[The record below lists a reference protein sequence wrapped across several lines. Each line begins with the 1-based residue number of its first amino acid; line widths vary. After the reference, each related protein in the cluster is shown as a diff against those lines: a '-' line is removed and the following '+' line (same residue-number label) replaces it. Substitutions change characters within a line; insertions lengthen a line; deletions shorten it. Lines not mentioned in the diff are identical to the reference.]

1 MNIIVIVA
9 DSLRTDHLGCYGS
22 SVRTPNIDALA
33 DDAAVFEQAYSENL
47 TTVPCRA
54 AWWTG
59 KYLFAQRGW
68 QPFEHNDILLA
79 ELLSSRGYASAL
91 ITDNYQLRRP
101 SYNFSRGFDT
111 SAFILGQE
119 YDPWIVDESVDESPG
134 VDITR
139 FHRLRGDDSD
149 AMWKPRFIQYLK
161 NATRF
166 RTEMDHCLV
175 RTINEAER
183 WLEQI
188 IETQKDRLFLWVDS
202 FSPHEPWDPPSP
214 FREMYDP
221 DYTGMALIDPVPG
234 PVKGYMSDS
243 ELHHTKCLYAGAV
256 SFMDKWVGVLLD
268 CIRRAGIYDNSLI
281 MLTSDH
287 GAPLGEHGYIRKAGP
302 NCYDELVHIPW
313 IIRHP
318 EGLGK
323 GTRIPAFVQPPDLMP
338 TILDAAGIDA
348 ENIGG
353 GWPNFE
359 PRDAK
364 LDLTGKSLG
373 PVLSGIS
380 DSHRDFAVSAYHG
393 RQWAIRTEAWTYLWN
408 IEGDRPS
415 ELYHRKTD
423 PKEVRNLIDT
433 RSDVADAM
441 QNRLKD
447 FAEQVA

>member
-22 SVRTPNIDALA
+22 SVKTPNIDALA

-79 ELLSSRGYASAL
+79 E
-91 ITDNYQLRRP
+91 
-101 SYNFSRGFDT
+101 
-111 SAFILGQE
+111 
-119 YDPWIVDESVDESPG
+119 
-134 VDITR
+134 
-139 FHRLRGDDSD
+139 
-149 AMWKPRFIQYLK
+149 
-161 NATRF
+161 
-166 RTEMDHCLV
+166 
-175 RTINEAER
+175 R

-221 DYTGMALIDPVPG
+221 DYTGKALIDPVPG
-234 PVKGYMSDS
+234 PVEGYMTDP

-323 GTRIPAFVQPPDLMP
+323 GARIPAFVQPPDLMP
-338 TILDAAGIDA
+338 TILDAAGIDS

-359 PRDAK
+359 QRGTK

-423 PKEVRNLIDT
+423 PKEVRNLIET

>member
-9 DSLRTDHLGCYGS
+9 DSLRTDHLGSYGA
-22 SVRTPNIDALA
+22 SVRTPNIDTLA
-33 DDAAVFEQAYSENL
+33 GDAAVFEQAYSENL

-68 QPFEHNDILLA
+68 QPFDHDDILLA

-111 SAFILGQE
+111 SSFIRGQE
-119 YDPWIVDESVDESPG
+119 YDPWVVHDSPD
-134 VDITR
+134 VDIKQ
-139 FHRLRGDDSD
+139 FHRLRGDGSD
-149 AMWKPRFIQYLK
+149 AVWKPRFIQYLK

-166 RTEMDHCLV
+166 GTEADHCLV
-175 RTINEAER
+175 RTITEAER

-221 DYTGMALIDPVPG
+221 GYTGKTLIDPVPG
-234 PVKGYMSDS
+234 PVEGYMTGP
-243 ELHHTKCLYAGAV
+243 ELNHTKCLYAGTV
-256 SFMDKWVGVLLD
+256 SFVDKWIGVLLN
-268 CIRRAGIYDNSLI
+268 CLRRTGIYDNSLI

-287 GAPLGEHGYIRKAGP
+287 GAPLGEHGYIRKAAP

-318 EGLGK
+318 GGLGR
-323 GTRIPAFVQPPDLMP
+323 GARIPGFVQPPDLMP
-338 TILDAAGIDA
+338 TILDAVDIDS
-348 ENIGG
+348 ENTGG

-359 PRDAK
+359 QRGTK
-364 LDLTGKSLG
+364 LDLTGKSLI
-373 PVLSGIS
+373 PSLSETG
-380 DSHRDFAVSAYHG
+380 DSPRDFAVSAYHG
-393 RQWAIRTEAWTYLWN
+393 KQWAIRTDAWTYLWN
-408 IEGDRPS
+408 IEKDRPS
-415 ELYHRKTD
+415 ELFHRQTD
-423 PKEVRNLIDT
+423 PEELHNVIDT
-433 RSDVADAM
+433 RRDVAAAM
-441 QNRLKD
+441 ENRLKD
-447 FAEQVA
+447 FAEQVRVIG